1 MKAGSLGRRV
11 GGTIIVVL
19 VMVALLSPLLATDRP
34 LMARRGSQLT
44 FPAFSA
50 WPAAMINRE
59 ITPVPVDE
67 VIVRAPVPHSPT
79 RTNLRARLT
88 GPGADHP
95 LGTDE
100 LGRDLLSRLIHGTRV
115 SLGVGFAAAAFSF
128 LIGVF
133 LGGIAGFF
141 GGWIDL
147 VLDRLI
153 DVFMAFP
160 SLVLLLAIVS
170 VFQPGVGTIIL
181 ALALTSWTV
190 EARLV
195 RGEILRVRETDY
207 ALAARATGAPRS
219 RVLFRHL
226 IPNALAPALV
236 TASFGVGAAIL
247 AESAISFLGFGIPLP
262 LASWGTILSSADDH
276 LREAWWLAV
285 FPGIAIFLVVAA
297 CNLLGEGM
305 RDLLDPRETRFSA

>member
-1 MKAGSLGRRV
+1 MNRGSIGRRL
-11 GGTIIVVL
+11 GGTVILFLVL
-19 VMVALLSPLLATDRP
+19 VALLSPLLATDRP
-34 LMARRGSQLT
+34 LVARRGDRLV

-50 WPAAMINRE
+50 WPAAMLDRWT
-59 ITPVPVDE
+59 TPAPVDK
-67 VIVRAPVPHSPT
+67 VILRAPVPHSPS

-88 GPGADHP
+88 GPGAEHP

-128 LIGVF
+128 LIGVL

-147 VLDRLI
+147 VLGRLI
-153 DVFMAFP
+153 DVFLAFP
-160 SLVLLLAIVS
+160 FLVLLLAIVS
-170 VFQPGVGTIIL
+170 VLQPGVGTIIL
-181 ALALTSWTV
+181 ALALTSWTA

-207 ALAARATGAPRS
+207 AMAARATGAPEGRI
-219 RVLFRHL
+219 LFRHL
-226 IPNALAPALV
+226 IPNALAPVLV
-236 TASFGVGAAIL
+236 TASFGVGGAIL

-262 LASWGTILSSADDH
+262 LASWGTILSSADDY

-285 FPGIAIFLVVAA
+285 FPGLAIFLVVAA

-305 RDLLDPRETRFSA
+305 RDLLDPRETRQSA